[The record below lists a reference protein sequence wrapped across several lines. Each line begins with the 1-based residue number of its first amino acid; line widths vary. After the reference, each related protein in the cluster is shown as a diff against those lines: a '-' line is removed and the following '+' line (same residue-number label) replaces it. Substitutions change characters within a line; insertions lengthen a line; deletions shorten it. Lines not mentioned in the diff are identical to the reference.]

1 MSQQHKPYTDR
12 SSCSKTCFHV
22 SIIECPFTL
31 SPSQSLTFFGLFE
44 TSSWRGE
51 RDGRYF
57 HTLYKQRVRKP
68 RTRTSASIKNLLT
81 CKILTM
87 VIPNVRLFVFC
98 VFAPFSREN
107 SSTDFAQYFFSC
119 VRASNS
125 WQSPY
130 RLPNIFVQYCI
141 PLYILCTHVYP
152 CNTVYHVY
160 PYIPCVPMFTQV
172 ILYTLYTPIYLVY
185 PCLPE

>member
-31 SPSQSLTFFGLFE
+31 NPWQSLTFFGLFE
-44 TSSWRGE
+44 TSSWREE

-68 RTRTSASIKNLLT
+68 RTRTSACIENLLT

-87 VIPNVRLFVFC
+87 VMPNVRLFVFC
-98 VFAPFSREN
+98 VFAPFSRRKFIHRLRPVFFHLCYGPLHK
-107 SSTDFAQYFFSC
+107 SSPGI
-119 VRASNS
+119 VRLHRALGAGWGRRGRGN
-125 WQSPY
+125 WVEVRHQGQD
-130 RLPNIFVQYCI
+130 RLPHEAVCR
-141 PLYILCTHVYP
+141 
-152 CNTVYHVY
+152 
-160 PYIPCVPMFTQV
+160 
-172 ILYTLYTPIYLVY
+172 
-185 PCLPE
+185 